1 MNTRYDTKKK
11 YIQYAEDVLSG
22 KIVTGHYI
30 KLAAERF
37 FRLMYD
43 ERYEFREDKVEQVCG
58 FISIIHHYTGKH
70 AGKPFVL
77 EAWQE
82 WIVAS
87 MYGFYLRGTNE
98 RLVQSAYIEMA
109 RKQGKSAFASAL
121 CLYHLIADGEMNA
134 EVYMAANS
142 KDQAKVSFN
151 MASNF
156 SKMLDPGKEFLDP
169 YRDTIKYERTLSFL
183 KVLAADSSKLDG
195 PNASMYLIDEY
206 HAAKNSGV
214 KDVLQSSQGM
224 RENPMAVIIT
234 TAGFDRLG
242 VCYQYRE
249 MCTEVVS
256 GLKEDDTLFI
266 AIYCLDKED
275 DWKDEA
281 VWVKSNPNLG
291 VTVQTKYLK
300 TQVRKAINTPSDEV
314 GIKTKNL
321 NIWCDAE
328 KTWIKDDYILSASAN
343 VNLEEYN
350 GLDCFIGVDLSSTS
364 DLTSFSVMIP
374 TTEKMVWKTF
384 YFLPEA
390 ALTEKRFKELYGEWA
405 RQGALYITPGN
416 VVDYDF
422 ILNKI
427 MEIGQILNIVTIG
440 YDSWNAT
447 QFVINCTEK
456 GLPMEPYSQSIGN
469 FNKPTKEL
477 ERLLLS
483 GVAVIDNNIITR
495 HCFRNVI
502 MARDKNGNTKP
513 SKQYEEKK
521 IDGVIAMIEALGVYL
536 MCPRYDNVI
545 Y

>member
-1 MNTRYDTKKK
+1 MTRKKK

-43 ERYEFREDKVEQVCG
+43 KRYEFREDKVEQVCE

-70 AGKPFVL
+70 AGKAFVL

-87 MYGFYLRGTNE
+87 MYGFYLKGTNE

-291 VTVQTKYLK
+291 VTVQPKYIK
-300 TQVRKAINTPSDEV
+300 TQVKKAINTPSDEV
-314 GIKTKNL
+314 SIKTKNL

-328 KTWIKDDYILSASAN
+328 KIWIKDDYILTASAN
-343 VNLEEYN
+343 VNLEDYS

-364 DLTSFSVMIP
+364 DLTAFSVMIP
-374 TTEKMVWKTF
+374 TTENMVWKTY

-405 RQGALYITPGN
+405 RQGALFITPGN

-495 HCFRNVI
+495 HCFRNVV

-513 SKQYEEKK
+513 SKQFEEKK

>member
-1 MNTRYDTKKK
+1 MMRPKK
-11 YIQYAEDVLSG
+11 YIQYAEDVLSE
-22 KIVTGHYI
+22 KIVTGNYI
-30 KLAAERF
+30 KLAAARF
-37 FRLMYD
+37 FKLMSD
-43 ERYEFREDKVEQVCG
+43 ERYEFREDKVEQVCE

-70 AGKPFVL
+70 AGKPFIL

-87 MYGFYLRGTNE
+87 MYGFYLKGTNE

-266 AIYCLDKED
+266 AIYSLDKED

-291 VTVQTKYLK
+291 VTVQTKYIK
-300 TQVRKAINTPSDEV
+300 TQVKKAINTPSDEV

-328 KTWIKDDYILSASAN
+328 KIWIKDDYILAASAN
-343 VNLEEYN
+343 VNLEDYR

-364 DLTSFSVMIP
+364 DLTAFSVMIP

-405 RQGALYITPGN
+405 RQGALCITPGN

-483 GVAVIDNNIITR
+483 GVAVIDNNIINR
-495 HCFRNVI
+495 HCFRNVV

-513 SKQYEEKK
+513 SKQFEEKK

>member
-1 MNTRYDTKKK
+1 MTRKKK

-275 DWKDEA
+275 DWKDEV

-291 VTVQTKYLK
+291 VTVQPKYIK
-300 TQVRKAINTPSDEV
+300 TQVKKAINTPSDEV

-328 KTWIKDDYILSASAN
+328 KIWIKDDYILAASAN
-343 VNLEEYN
+343 VNLEDYS

-364 DLTSFSVMIP
+364 DLTAFSVMIP

-405 RQGALYITPGN
+405 RQGALCITPGN

>member
-1 MNTRYDTKKK
+1 MIRQKK
-11 YIQYAEDVLSG
+11 YIQYAEDVLSE
-22 KIVTGHYI
+22 KIVTGNYI
-30 KLAAERF
+30 KLAAARF
-37 FRLMYD
+37 FRLMSD
-43 ERYEFREDKVEQVCG
+43 ERYEFREDKVEQVCE

-70 AGKPFVL
+70 AGKPFIL

-87 MYGFYLRGTNE
+87 MYGFYLKGTNE

-291 VTVQTKYLK
+291 VTVQPKYIK
-300 TQVRKAINTPSDEV
+300 TQVKKAINTPSDEV

-328 KTWIKDDYILSASAN
+328 KIWIKDDYILAASAN
-343 VNLEEYN
+343 VNLEDYS

-364 DLTSFSVMIP
+364 DLTAFSVMIP

-405 RQGALYITPGN
+405 RQGALCITPGN

-483 GVAVIDNNIITR
+483 GVAVIDNNIINR
-495 HCFRNVI
+495 HCFRNVV

-513 SKQYEEKK
+513 SKQFEEKK

>member
-1 MNTRYDTKKK
+1 MTRKKK

-43 ERYEFREDKVEQVCG
+43 GRYEFREDKVEQVCE

-405 RQGALYITPGN
+405 RQGALCITPGN

-427 MEIGQILNIVTIG
+427 IEIGQILNIVTIG

>member
-1 MNTRYDTKKK
+1 MTRKKK

-43 ERYEFREDKVEQVCG
+43 ERYEFREDKVEQVCE

-291 VTVQTKYLK
+291 VTVQTKYIK

-343 VNLEEYN
+343 VNLEEYS

-405 RQGALYITPGN
+405 RQGALCITPGN

-427 MEIGQILNIVTIG
+427 IEIGQILNIVTIG

-495 HCFRNVI
+495 HCFRNVV

>member
-1 MNTRYDTKKK
+1 MTRKKK

-43 ERYEFREDKVEQVCG
+43 GRYEFREDKVEQVCE

-156 SKMLDPGKEFLDP
+156 SKMLDPGKEFLNP

-291 VTVQTKYLK
+291 ITVQTKYLK

-405 RQGALYITPGN
+405 RQGVLCITPGN

-495 HCFRNVI
+495 HCFRNVV

>member
-1 MNTRYDTKKK
+1 MTRKKK
-11 YIQYAEDVLSG
+11 YIQYAKDVLSG

-43 ERYEFREDKVEQVCG
+43 GRYEFREDKVEQVCE

-70 AGKPFVL
+70 AGRPFVL

-169 YRDTIKYERTLSFL
+169 YRDTIKYERTMSFL

-343 VNLEEYN
+343 VNLEEYS

-405 RQGALYITPGN
+405 RQGALCITPGN

-495 HCFRNVI
+495 HCFRNVV

>member
-1 MNTRYDTKKK
+1 MTRKKK

-37 FRLMYD
+37 FRLMYN
-43 ERYEFREDKVEQVCG
+43 ERYEFREGKVEQVCG

-343 VNLEEYN
+343 VNLKEYN

-405 RQGALYITPGN
+405 RQGALCITPGN

-495 HCFRNVI
+495 HCFRNVV

>member
-1 MNTRYDTKKK
+1 MTRKKK

-30 KLAAERF
+30 KMAAERF

-43 ERYEFREDKVEQVCG
+43 GRYEFREDKVEQVCE

-343 VNLEEYN
+343 VNLEEYS

-405 RQGALYITPGN
+405 RQGALCITPGN

-427 MEIGQILNIVTIG
+427 IEIGQILNIVTIG

-456 GLPMEPYSQSIGN
+456 GLTMEPYSQSIGN

-495 HCFRNVI
+495 HCFRNVV

>member
-1 MNTRYDTKKK
+1 MMRPKK
-11 YIQYAEDVLSG
+11 YIQYAEDVLSE
-22 KIVTGHYI
+22 KIVTGNYI
-30 KLAAERF
+30 KLAAARF
-37 FRLMYD
+37 FKLMSD
-43 ERYEFREDKVEQVCG
+43 ERYEFREDKVEQVCE

-70 AGKPFVL
+70 AGKPFIL

-87 MYGFYLRGTNE
+87 MYGFYLKGTNE

-291 VTVQTKYLK
+291 VTVQPKYIK
-300 TQVRKAINTPSDEV
+300 TQVKKAINTPSDEV

-328 KTWIKDDYILSASAN
+328 KIWIKDDYILAASAN
-343 VNLEEYN
+343 VNLEDYR

-364 DLTSFSVMIP
+364 DLTAFSVMIP

-405 RQGALYITPGN
+405 RQGALCITPGN

-483 GVAVIDNNIITR
+483 GVAVIDNNIINR
-495 HCFRNVI
+495 HCFRNVV

-513 SKQYEEKK
+513 SKQFEEKK

>member
-1 MNTRYDTKKK
+1 MTRKKK

-43 ERYEFREDKVEQVCG
+43 ERYEFREDKVEQVCE

-70 AGKPFVL
+70 AGKAFVL

-87 MYGFYLRGTNE
+87 MYGFYLKGTNE

-291 VTVQTKYLK
+291 VTVQTKYIK

-343 VNLEEYN
+343 VDIEECR
-350 GLDCFIGVDLSSTS
+350 GMDCFIGVDLSSTS
-364 DLTSFSVMIP
+364 DLTSFSVLIP
-374 TTEKMVWKTF
+374 TTENMIWKTY

-405 RQGALYITPGN
+405 RQGALCITPGN

-447 QFVINCTEK
+447 QFVINCTEQ

-495 HCFRNVI
+495 HCFRNVV

>member
-1 MNTRYDTKKK
+1 MTRKKK

-30 KLAAERF
+30 KMAAERF

-405 RQGALYITPGN
+405 RQGALCITPGN

-427 MEIGQILNIVTIG
+427 IEIGQILNIVTIG

-495 HCFRNVI
+495 HCFRNVV

>member
-1 MNTRYDTKKK
+1 MTRKKK

-405 RQGALYITPGN
+405 RHGALCITPGN

-495 HCFRNVI
+495 HCFRNVV

>member
-1 MNTRYDTKKK
+1 MTRKKK
-11 YIQYAEDVLSG
+11 YIQYAEDILSG

-43 ERYEFREDKVEQVCG
+43 ERYEFREDKVEQVCE

-87 MYGFYLRGTNE
+87 MYGFYMRGTNE

-121 CLYHLIADGEMNA
+121 CLYHLIADGEVNA

-291 VTVQTKYLK
+291 VTVQPKYIK
-300 TQVRKAINTPSDEV
+300 TQVKKAINTPSDEV

-328 KTWIKDDYILSASAN
+328 KIWIKDDYILAASAN
-343 VNLEEYN
+343 VNLEDYS

-364 DLTSFSVMIP
+364 DLTAFSVMIP

-405 RQGALYITPGN
+405 RQGALCITPGN

-495 HCFRNVI
+495 HCFRNVV

>member
-1 MNTRYDTKKK
+1 MTRKKK

-30 KLAAERF
+30 KLAVERF

-43 ERYEFREDKVEQVCG
+43 GRYEFREDKVEQVCE

-87 MYGFYLRGTNE
+87 MYGFYMRGTNE

-343 VNLEEYN
+343 VNLEEYS

-405 RQGALYITPGN
+405 RQGALCITPGN

-495 HCFRNVI
+495 HCFRNVV

>member
-1 MNTRYDTKKK
+1 MTRKKK

-43 ERYEFREDKVEQVCG
+43 ERYEFREDKVEQVCE

-405 RQGALYITPGN
+405 RQGALFITPGN

>member
-1 MNTRYDTKKK
+1 MTRKKK

-343 VNLEEYN
+343 VNLEVYS

-405 RQGALYITPGN
+405 RQGALCITPGN

-495 HCFRNVI
+495 HCFRNVV

-536 MCPRYDNVI
+536 ICPRYDNVI

>member
-1 MNTRYDTKKK
+1 MTRKKK

-43 ERYEFREDKVEQVCG
+43 GRYEFREDKVEQVCE

-314 GIKTKNL
+314 SIKTKNL

-405 RQGALYITPGN
+405 RQGALCITPGN

-495 HCFRNVI
+495 HCFRNVV

>member
-1 MNTRYDTKKK
+1 MTRKKK

-43 ERYEFREDKVEQVCG
+43 GRYEFREDKVEQVCE

-343 VNLEEYN
+343 VNLEEYS

-405 RQGALYITPGN
+405 RQGALCITPGN

-427 MEIGQILNIVTIG
+427 IEIGQILNIVTIG

-495 HCFRNVI
+495 HCFRNVV

>member
-1 MNTRYDTKKK
+1 MTRKKK

-43 ERYEFREDKVEQVCG
+43 ERYEFREDKVEQVCE

-70 AGKPFVL
+70 AGKAFVL

-87 MYGFYLRGTNE
+87 MYGFYLKGTNE

-343 VNLEEYN
+343 VDIEECR
-350 GLDCFIGVDLSSTS
+350 GMDCFIGVDLSSTS
-364 DLTSFSVMIP
+364 DLTSFSVLIP
-374 TTEKMVWKTF
+374 TTENMIWKTY

-405 RQGALYITPGN
+405 RQGALCITPGN

-495 HCFRNVI
+495 HCFRNVV

>member
-1 MNTRYDTKKK
+1 MTRKKK

-43 ERYEFREDKVEQVCG
+43 GRYEFREDKVEQVCG

-405 RQGALYITPGN
+405 RQGALCITPGN

-495 HCFRNVI
+495 HCFRNVV

>member
-1 MNTRYDTKKK
+1 MTRKKK

-156 SKMLDPGKEFLDP
+156 SKMLDPGKEFLNP

-291 VTVQTKYLK
+291 VTVQTKFLK

-343 VNLEEYN
+343 VNLEEYS

-405 RQGALYITPGN
+405 RQGALCITPGN

-495 HCFRNVI
+495 HCFRNVV

-521 IDGVIAMIEALGVYL
+521 IDGVITMIEALGVYL

>member
-1 MNTRYDTKKK
+1 MTRKKK

-343 VNLEEYN
+343 VNLDEYN

-405 RQGALYITPGN
+405 RQGALCITPGN

-495 HCFRNVI
+495 HCFRNVV

>member
-1 MNTRYDTKKK
+1 MTRKKK
-11 YIQYAEDVLSG
+11 YIQYAEDILSG

-43 ERYEFREDKVEQVCG
+43 ERYEFREDKVEQVCE

-275 DWKDEA
+275 NWKDEA

-405 RQGALYITPGN
+405 RQGALCITPGN

-495 HCFRNVI
+495 HCFRNVV

>member
-1 MNTRYDTKKK
+1 MTRKKK

-43 ERYEFREDKVEQVCG
+43 GRYEFREDKVEQVCE

-405 RQGALYITPGN
+405 RQGALCITPGN

-483 GVAVIDNNIITR
+483 GVTVIDNNIITR
-495 HCFRNVI
+495 HCFRNVV

-521 IDGVIAMIEALGVYL
+521 IDGVIAMIEAMGVYL

>member
-1 MNTRYDTKKK
+1 MTRKKK

-275 DWKDEA
+275 DWKDET

-405 RQGALYITPGN
+405 RQGALCITPGN

-495 HCFRNVI
+495 HCFRNVV

>member
-1 MNTRYDTKKK
+1 MTRKKK

-43 ERYEFREDKVEQVCG
+43 GRYEFREDKVEQVCE

-156 SKMLDPGKEFLDP
+156 SKMLDPGKEFLNP

-350 GLDCFIGVDLSSTS
+350 RLDCFIGVDLSSTS

-405 RQGALYITPGN
+405 RQGALCITPGN

-495 HCFRNVI
+495 HCFRNVV

>member
-1 MNTRYDTKKK
+1 MIRQKK

-22 KIVTGHYI
+22 KIVTGNYI
-30 KLAAERF
+30 KLAAARF
-37 FRLMYD
+37 FRLMSD
-43 ERYEFREDKVEQVCG
+43 ERYEFREDKVEQVCE

-70 AGKPFVL
+70 AGKPFIL

-87 MYGFYLRGTNE
+87 MYGFYQKGTNE

-291 VTVQTKYLK
+291 VTVQPKYIK
-300 TQVRKAINTPSDEV
+300 TQVKKAINTPSDEV

-328 KTWIKDDYILSASAN
+328 KIWIKDDYILAASAN
-343 VNLEEYN
+343 VNLEDYS

-364 DLTSFSVMIP
+364 DLTAFSVMIP

-405 RQGALYITPGN
+405 RQGALCITPGN

-483 GVAVIDNNIITR
+483 GVAVIDNNIINR
-495 HCFRNVI
+495 HCFRNVV

-513 SKQYEEKK
+513 SKQFEEKK

>member
-1 MNTRYDTKKK
+1 MIRQKK

-22 KIVTGHYI
+22 KIVTGNYI
-30 KLAAERF
+30 KLAAARF
-37 FRLMYD
+37 FRLMSD
-43 ERYEFREDKVEQVCG
+43 ERYEFREDKVEQVCE

-70 AGKPFVL
+70 AGKPFIM

-87 MYGFYLRGTNE
+87 MYGFYLKGTNE

-291 VTVQTKYLK
+291 VTVQPKYIK
-300 TQVRKAINTPSDEV
+300 TQVKKAINTPSDEV

-328 KTWIKDDYILSASAN
+328 KIWIKDDYILAASAN
-343 VNLEEYN
+343 VNLEDYS

-364 DLTSFSVMIP
+364 DLTAFSVMIP

-405 RQGALYITPGN
+405 RQGALCITPGN

-483 GVAVIDNNIITR
+483 GVAVIDNNIINR
-495 HCFRNVI
+495 HCFRNVV

-513 SKQYEEKK
+513 SKQFEEKK

>member
-1 MNTRYDTKKK
+1 MTRKKK

-43 ERYEFREDKVEQVCG
+43 ERYEFREDKVEQVCE

-291 VTVQTKYLK
+291 VTVQTKSLK

-343 VNLEEYN
+343 VNLEEYS

-405 RQGALYITPGN
+405 RQGALCITPGN

-427 MEIGQILNIVTIG
+427 IEIGQILNIVTIG

-495 HCFRNVI
+495 HCFRNVV

>member
-1 MNTRYDTKKK
+1 MTRKKK

-43 ERYEFREDKVEQVCG
+43 GRYEFREDKVEQVCE

-156 SKMLDPGKEFLDP
+156 SKMLDPRKEFLDP

-405 RQGALYITPGN
+405 RQGALCITPGN

-495 HCFRNVI
+495 HCFRNVV

>member
-1 MNTRYDTKKK
+1 MTRKKK

-156 SKMLDPGKEFLDP
+156 SKMLDPGKEFLNP

-364 DLTSFSVMIP
+364 DLTSFSVMMP

-405 RQGALYITPGN
+405 RQRALCITPGN

-495 HCFRNVI
+495 HCFRNVV

-536 MCPRYDNVI
+536 MCPRYDHLI

>member
-1 MNTRYDTKKK
+1 MTRKKK

-30 KLAAERF
+30 RLAAERF
-37 FRLMYD
+37 FRLMDD
-43 ERYEFREDKVEQVCG
+43 ERYEFKEDKVEQVCE

-87 MYGFYLRGTNE
+87 MYGFYLRETNE

-291 VTVQTKYLK
+291 VTVQTKYIK

-328 KTWIKDDYILSASAN
+328 KTWIKDDYILAASAN
-343 VNLEEYN
+343 VELEEYS
-350 GLDCFIGVDLSSTS
+350 GMDCFIGVDLSSTS

-416 VVDYDF
+416 VVDYDY

-427 MEIGQILNIVTIG
+427 MEIGQSLNIVTIG

-483 GVAVIDNNIITR
+483 GVAVIDNNIINR
-495 HCFRNVI
+495 HCFRNVV

-521 IDGVIAMIEALGVYL
+521 IDGVIAMIMALGVYL

>member
-1 MNTRYDTKKK
+1 MIRQKK

-22 KIVTGHYI
+22 KIVTGNYI
-30 KLAAERF
+30 KLAAARF
-37 FRLMYD
+37 FRLMND
-43 ERYEFREDKVEQVCG
+43 ERYEFREDKVEQVCE

-70 AGKPFVL
+70 AGKPFIL

-87 MYGFYLRGTNE
+87 MYGFYLKGTNE

-291 VTVQTKYLK
+291 VTVQPKYIK
-300 TQVRKAINTPSDEV
+300 TQVKKAINTPSDEV

-328 KTWIKDDYILSASAN
+328 KIWIKDDYILAASAN
-343 VNLEEYN
+343 VNLEDYS

-364 DLTSFSVMIP
+364 DLTAFSVMIP

-483 GVAVIDNNIITR
+483 GVAVIDNNIINR
-495 HCFRNVI
+495 HCFRNVV

-513 SKQYEEKK
+513 SKQFEEKK

-536 MCPRYDNVI
+536 MCPRYENVI

>member
-1 MNTRYDTKKK
+1 MTRKKK

-43 ERYEFREDKVEQVCG
+43 GRYEFREDKVEQVCE

-77 EAWQE
+77 EVWQE

-300 TQVRKAINTPSDEV
+300 TQIRKAINTPSDEV

-405 RQGALYITPGN
+405 RQGALCITPGN

-427 MEIGQILNIVTIG
+427 IEIGQILNIVTIG

-483 GVAVIDNNIITR
+483 GVAMIDNNIITR
-495 HCFRNVI
+495 HCFRNVV

>member
-1 MNTRYDTKKK
+1 MIRQKK

-22 KIVTGHYI
+22 KIVTGNYI
-30 KLAAERF
+30 KLAAARF
-37 FRLMYD
+37 FRLMSD
-43 ERYEFREDKVEQVCG
+43 ERYEFREDKVEQVCE

-70 AGKPFVL
+70 AGKPFIL

-87 MYGFYLRGTNE
+87 MYGFYLKGTNE

-291 VTVQTKYLK
+291 VTVQPKYIK
-300 TQVRKAINTPSDEV
+300 TQVKKAINTPSDEV

-328 KTWIKDDYILSASAN
+328 KIWIKDDYILAASAN
-343 VNLEEYN
+343 VNLEDYS

-364 DLTSFSVMIP
+364 DLTAFSVMIP

-405 RQGALYITPGN
+405 RQGALCITPGN

-483 GVAVIDNNIITR
+483 GVAVIDNNIINR
-495 HCFRNVI
+495 HCFRNVV

-513 SKQYEEKK
+513 SKQFEEKK

>member
-1 MNTRYDTKKK
+1 MIRQKK

-22 KIVTGHYI
+22 KIVTGNYI
-30 KLAAERF
+30 KLAAARF
-37 FRLMYD
+37 FRLMSD
-43 ERYEFREDKVEQVCG
+43 ERYEFREDKVEQVCE

-70 AGKPFVL
+70 AGKPFIL

-87 MYGFYLRGTNE
+87 MYGFYLKGTNE

-291 VTVQTKYLK
+291 VTVQPKYIK
-300 TQVRKAINTPSDEV
+300 TQVKKAINTPSDEV

-328 KTWIKDDYILSASAN
+328 KIWIKDDYILAASAN
-343 VNLEEYN
+343 VNLEDYS

-364 DLTSFSVMIP
+364 DLTAFSVMIP

-483 GVAVIDNNIITR
+483 GVAVIDNNIINR
-495 HCFRNVI
+495 HCFRNVV

-513 SKQYEEKK
+513 SKQFEEKK

>member
-1 MNTRYDTKKK
+1 MTRKKK

-156 SKMLDPGKEFLDP
+156 SKMLDPGKEFLNP

-364 DLTSFSVMIP
+364 DLTSFSVMMP

-405 RQGALYITPGN
+405 RQGALCITPGN

-495 HCFRNVI
+495 HCFRNVV

>member
-1 MNTRYDTKKK
+1 MTRKKK
-11 YIQYAEDVLSG
+11 YIQYAEDVLSE

-405 RQGALYITPGN
+405 RQGALCITPGN

-495 HCFRNVI
+495 HCFRNVV